1 MVEQQSD
8 STEGWLFRVITPGLS
23 LPPRYFVAGF
33 PIMAEAQSIVE
44 NHPDVKGR
52 RVEAIERV
60 SEPNMTGFGVFP
72 GELKEIDAPS

>member
-1 MVEQQSD
+1 
-8 STEGWLFRVITPGLS
+8 
-23 LPPRYFVAGF
+23 
-33 PIMAEAQSIVE
+33 MAEAQSIVE
-44 NHPDVKGR
+44 NHPDVKGG